1 MMKSTFRRDKKI
13 SVFIINTIR
22 ILAITITILLIINIK
37 RNKLSFKINSLLNSV
52 KNRKKVSFFMFD
64 EFQSLGSH

>member
-1 MMKSTFRRDKKI
+1 MKSTFRRDKKI

-52 KNRKKVSFFMFD
+52 KNRKKVSIFMFD

>member
-52 KNRKKVSFFMFD
+52 KNRKKVSIFMFD